1 MSIIRLMNKSSLQTR
16 CCANDTLGNFSD
28 AARNYID
35 NKVRIT
41 NINTKNGVRNQTF
54 ATAYG

>member
-1 MSIIRLMNKSSLQTR
+1 MNKSSLQTR

-28 AARNYID
+28 VARNYID

-41 NINTKNGVRNQTF
+41 NINTRNGVRNQTF